1 MNNEF
6 EKWWNNRHYSI
17 MQTEIPNCFKEG
29 LKELLEEAFEA
40 GKVCNNDAIRNDVVE
55 KCNDVSKN

>member
-1 MNNEF
+1 
-6 EKWWNNRHYSI
+6 